1 MLDNKLTL
9 TIHSCQKFSDLW
21 DSHIYLLNKNWHNR
35 EVRTLIVTDE
45 ENDKRYKNVEILPTG
60 IGKEMSDRMK
70 EALKII
76 NTKYILVTLD
86 DYFPIY
92 EINSEKIERLID
104 IMEKEDIDY
113 MRLFHRPNSNHRF
126 KHYKDIYKIDLYD
139 DQYAVNLYVG
149 IWRKDF
155 LEKTIRKTLNAWE
168 YEVSLTNIAREIN
181 ANCVMSKGKEFETLD
196 VIRKGKILTKANK
209 YLKNNNLKIGNREVM
224 KKKDEFIIEFR
235 TILKKMLPKKIV
247 IKIKNYLKNKGY
259 KFYSE

>member
-1 MLDNKLTL
+1 MLDDRLTL

-35 EVRTLIVTDE
+35 KIRTLIVTDE
-45 ENDKRYKNVEILPTG
+45 QNNKVYENVELISTG
-60 IGKEMSDRMK
+60 TGKEMSDRMK

-76 NTKYILVTLD
+76 DTKYVLVTLD

-92 EINSEKIERLID
+92 KIDNEKIERLID

-113 MRLFHRPNSNHRF
+113 MRLFHRPKSNHKF
-126 KHYKDIYKIDLYD
+126 KNYKNIYKIDLYE
-139 DQYAVNLYVG
+139 DQYAVNLYAG
-149 IWRKDF
+149 IWKKSF
-155 LEKTIRKTLNAWE
+155 LEKTIRKTLNAWQ
-168 YEVSLTNIAREIN
+168 YEVSLTNIAKEIN
-181 ANCVMSKGKEFETLD
+181 ANCVMSKGKEFEILD

-235 TILKKMLPKKIV
+235 TILKRILPKKV
-247 IKIKNYLKNKGY
+247 VVKIKKYLKNKGY